1 MEMIGQLFWPSA
13 VHLGVEWKHQAI
25 ALIRLVGKMFIS
37 QLTCHFHR
45 ETAISRPSEN
55 RGTTENVTW
64 RPTLSLFRS
73 PFCTCPILLLCCMS
87 LCVCVCVSECEWVS
101 MNECEGEFGCLW
113 WECAISSLDECVCTQ
128 CPKIESFA
136 IYSIRRHLSI
146 CRFSVAQWALT
157 LYYVSMKWMWW
168 AHSRG
173 GSVMEYI

>member
-1 MEMIGQLFWPSA
+1 MKRTFWNLWWCLIFDTPMEMIGQLFWPSA

-73 PFCTCPILLLCCMS
+73 PFCTCPILFFCCMS
-87 LCVCVCVSECEWVS
+87 LCVCECEWVS
-101 MNECEGEFGCLW
+101 MNEWVWARIRMFVVGGCNLELGRVRLHTMPENREFRHLFNKTTF
-113 WECAISSLDECVCTQ
+113 E
-128 CPKIESFA
+128 
-136 IYSIRRHLSI
+136 HLSI
-146 CRFSVAQWALT
+146 
-157 LYYVSMKWMWW
+157 
-168 AHSRG
+168 
-173 GSVMEYI
+173 